1 MLLADL
7 YLKNADWEKVV
18 SACKQAIKIDEKSIA
33 AYKMLGIAY
42 YNTNQYELTEET
54 LNQTLTLDPNDQVAK
69 DLLVRISNKIKK
81 NL

>member
-1 MLLADL
+1 DL

-42 YNTNQYELTEET
+42 YNMHYYELAEKT
-54 LNQTLTLDPNDQVAK
+54 LNKTLALDPNDQRTK
-69 DLLVRISNKIKK
+69 DLLAKISNKIKQ
-81 NL
+81 